1 MDKPTGYA
9 TIWPET
15 NVTLMMGKTNLCQSD
30 SYKLQ
35 NYICSATFLI
45 AGHQ

>member
-15 NVTLMMGKTNLCQSD
+15 DVTQMMGKTNLCQSD
-30 SYKLQ
+30 SNKGKVILLQ
-35 NYICSATFLI
+35 ARCDPE
-45 AGHQ
+45 GG